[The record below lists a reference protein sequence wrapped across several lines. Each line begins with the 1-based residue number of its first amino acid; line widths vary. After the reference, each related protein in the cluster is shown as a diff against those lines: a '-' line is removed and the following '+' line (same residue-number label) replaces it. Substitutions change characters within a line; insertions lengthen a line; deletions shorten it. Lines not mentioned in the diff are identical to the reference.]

1 MDAGMVQPVLEV
13 FVAGKN
19 TDFRSILELDSELNR
34 IQDVDILLER
44 ILLEARKVVHADAG
58 SIYEKVTVEENG
70 RKLDKLAIKFAQNN
84 TTDADLP
91 VGQKPVMSFF
101 SVPINEKT
109 ISGYVGLTKKPVNV
123 PDMYHIPEGTPYS
136 FNPSFDKLSGY
147 KTISSLTFP
156 LVTAK
161 GDLLGVIQMLNA
173 KDGDDNTIP
182 FTEDDELLIVHFAST
197 ATTVLERALD
207 KQEMLL
213 RMNKLAEM
221 RDPKE
226 TGTHVKRVAGY
237 TAEIYYR
244 WAFHH
249 NVSEKERER
258 FCDTLKTAAMLHDL
272 GTVAISDVILKKPA
286 RFTPEEYEIM
296 KTHTVE
302 GAGIFSNIRS
312 DTDQMALDIALTHH
326 ENWDGTGYPGWVDPF
341 KEGFPPLKADAE
353 GKAIPRKG
361 EEIPLTGRI
370 VALADVFDALC
381 SKRVYKEPW
390 DEEQVLEELRKMS
403 GSKFEPELVDCFFE
417 ALPSIKQIQSM
428 YPEH

>member
-1 MDAGMVQPVLEV
+1 LEV

-19 TDFRSILELDSELNR
+19 TDLRSILELDSELNK

-58 SIYEKVTVEENG
+58 SIYEKVTVEEKGN
-70 RKLDKLAIKFAQNN
+70 KIDKLAIKFAQNN
-84 TTDADLP
+84 TTDTDLP
-91 VGQKPVMSFF
+91 PGQKPVMSFF
-101 SVPINEKT
+101 TVPINEKT

-123 PDMYHIPEGTPYS
+123 PDMYHIPEGAPYS
-136 FNPSFDKLSGY
+136 FSPSFDKLSGY

-173 KDGDDNTIP
+173 KDGDGNTIP
-182 FTEDDELLIVHFAST
+182 FTADDEFLIVHFAST

-237 TAEIYYR
+237 AAEIYYR
-244 WAFHH
+244 WAFRH
-249 NVSEKERER
+249 NVSENERER
-258 FCDTLKTAAMLHDL
+258 FSDNLKMAAMLHDL
-272 GTVAISDVILKKPA
+272 GKVAISDVILKKPA

-302 GAGIFSNIRS
+302 GAGLFSNIRS
-312 DTDQMALDIALTHH
+312 ETDQMAMEIALTHH

-361 EEIPLTGRI
+361 EEIPLAGRI

-390 DEEQVLEELRKMS
+390 NEEQVFEELKKMS
-403 GSKFEPELVDCFFE
+403 GCKFEPELVECFFE

-428 YPEH
+428 YPER